1 MSNNR
6 KQKIQQM
13 IQAIVDRIV
22 KEYTPE
28 EVILFGSYA
37 YGQPDQDSDLD
48 FFIIKDTEKPPLKRR
63 IELRRLLRD
72 DRRRFP
78 IELLVLTPK
87 EVSDRL
93 KFQDQFIQGIVD
105 RGKVL
110 YER

>member
-6 KQKIQQM
+6 KQKIQQT

-37 YGQPDQDSDLD
+37 YGQPHSDSDLD
-48 FFIIKDTEKPPLKRR
+48 LFIVKNTTEPPLRRR

-72 DRRRFP
+72 DHRRLP
-78 IELLVLTPK
+78 LELLVLTP
-87 EVSDRL
+87 EELNERL
-93 KFQDQFIQGIVD
+93 RLRDQFIQEIVD
-105 RGKVL
+105 HGKVL